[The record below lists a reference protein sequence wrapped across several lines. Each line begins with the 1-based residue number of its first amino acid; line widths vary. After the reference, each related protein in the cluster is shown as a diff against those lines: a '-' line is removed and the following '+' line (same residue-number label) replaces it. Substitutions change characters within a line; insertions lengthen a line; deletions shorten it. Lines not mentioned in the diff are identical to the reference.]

1 MTRQGLIALCLMYP
15 DAFEDYPFGGKEA
28 GGVVWT
34 AIRHICNKKT
44 FAFIFERDGLCV
56 NLKCEPAQA
65 DMLRQL
71 FDGITAAYHMN
82 KTHWNTV
89 RVDSDVPLDVLQD
102 MLDESYRLSAPRL
115 RKKLNTEES

>member
-15 DAFEDYPFGGKEA
+15 DVFEDYPFGGKEA

-34 AIRHICNKKT
+34 AIRHLSNKKT
-44 FAFIFERDGLCV
+44 FAFIYERDGLCV

-102 MLDESYRLSAPRL
+102 MLDESYRLSAPRP
-115 RKKLNTEES
+115 RKKHKTEE